1 MLEGLKK
8 FIIGDDSNFSEQK
21 YSIEDAA
28 AHVER
33 FYNKFKEIVGRNS
46 DYISESVVDLMRLA
60 QQQNIRID
68 KLEATNSLL
77 IERLDKLEAT
87 NSLLIERLDKLEAKG
102 TLEQDKVSHENNLT
116 EVEKLQMLLKG

>member
-21 YSIEDAA
+21 HSIEDAA

-46 DYISESVVDLMRLA
+46 DYIPESVVDIMRLA

-68 KLEATNSLL
+68 E
-77 IERLDKLEAT
+77 LEAT

>member
-46 DYISESVVDLMRLA
+46 AYIPESVVDLMRLA

-68 KLEATNSLL
+68 ELEATNSLL
-77 IERLDKLEAT
+77 IDNYLSFQCMSFFLT
-87 NSLLIERLDKLEAKG
+87 TVIFLLFFLGLSIGVSLTSI
-102 TLEQDKVSHENNLT
+102 TTVSS
-116 EVEKLQMLLKG
+116 